1 MATEQKTARFR
12 AREERATDERGRAL
26 ARTDPFQG
34 PHRLAPARADGARH
48 AGCRAAR
55 GNRPACRADLGILWY
70 VERQEQERRRVSL
83 LTDALWVEQ
92 TLRFQL
98 GVEEDAVAR
107 LALDS
112 GRWATNDEALL
123 SSAGRSLPRTRRS
136 PRSLAARQWRHPSR
150 HPLRWQPSFARC
162 AQRTDPAIPDRDHAT
177 VYGERAARVQ
187 GDRYVIDMAAPVADG
202 SGRP

>member
-1 MATEQKTARFR
+1 MSEAERLPEPIRSKARIGLR
-12 AREERATDERGRAL
+12 RRERM
-26 ARTDPFQG
+26 
-34 PHRLAPARADGARH
+34 ARAML
-48 AGCRAAR
+48 AAV
-55 GNRPACRADLGILWY
+55 PLVAIALLAVLISGILWY

-123 SSAGRSLPRTRRS
+123 SSARQVIASNPEIASISWLLDNGGIHLAIPSVGSRPSLDARNELIQRSLTATMRRFM
-136 PRSLAARQWRHPSR
+136 ASR
-150 HPLRWQPSFARC
+150 ARC
-162 AQRTDPAIPDRDHAT
+162 
-177 VYGERAARVQ
+177 RV
-187 GDRYVIDMAAPVADG
+187 IAM
-202 SGRP
+202 